1 MSALGLVFSGAAAIF
16 EDPLTIL
23 YFLIGVFGGIVFGAI
38 PGLTGALGVS
48 LMLPFTFAMSPTQ
61 GITLLIGIYVG
72 GVSGGLI
79 ASIML
84 NIPGNA
90 AAIVTCF
97 DGSPMARNGHPYRAL
112 SYGATASLIGGLFS
126 GVVMIF
132 VATKL
137 ARFGLMFGAW
147 EYFALGIMGLAVVI
161 SLCSDDM
168 IKGLISAI
176 IGMMLAMIGMDK
188 LSSLERFT
196 FGWWRLS
203 GGFGEMTVL
212 MGLFALGEILSQ
224 LKNLGKP
231 MNQVDSDERRT
242 VLPRKGA
249 FKGLKKSICI
259 SSIIG
264 TLIGVLPGVG
274 QSTAAL
280 VAYNQAKN
288 SSKEPEKFGT
298 GCAEGIVAPE
308 SANNAVCGG
317 ALIPM
322 MTLGI
327 PGDTITAMLM
337 SGLIVHGLAPGAS
350 LFSSNPEVIG
360 TIYFA
365 YILACIAMYVMYLLF
380 LKYFIKILSTPMN
393 YMMPVILLM
402 CLIGALTTNNRV
414 FDIWVFFAMGVLG
427 YVFQRVDI
435 PIAPLTLGYVLGP
448 TVELN
453 FRTAIMT
460 FKGDALSLFTR
471 PLALVL
477 LAVAVIMLFWPMI
490 KNTIQRRKKVQ
501 VGGDSDGTN

>member
-1 MSALGLVFSGAAAIF
+1 
-16 EDPLTIL
+16 
-23 YFLIGVFGGIVFGAI
+23 
-38 PGLTGALGVS
+38 
-48 LMLPFTFAMSPTQ
+48 MLS
-61 GITLLIGIYVG
+61 
-72 GVSGGLI
+72 
-79 ASIML
+79 
-84 NIPGNA
+84 
-90 AAIVTCF
+90 
-97 DGSPMARNGHPYRAL
+97 
-112 SYGATASLIGGLFS
+112 
-126 GVVMIF
+126 
-132 VATKL
+132 
-137 ARFGLMFGAW
+137 RFGLLFGSW
-147 EYFALGIMGLAVVI
+147 EYFALGIMGLAVVV
-161 SLCSDDM
+161 SLCSEDI

-176 IGMMLAMIGMDK
+176 IGMMLAMVGMDK

-224 LKNLGKP
+224 LINLGRP
-231 MNQVDSDERRT
+231 MQKTDSNERRT
-242 VLPRKGA
+242 VIPQKGA
-249 FKGLKKSICI
+249 FKGLKKTLGI

-350 LFSSNPEVIG
+350 LFTNNPEVVG
-360 TIYFA
+360 TIYFS
-365 YILACIAMYVMYLLF
+365 YIVACLVMYLMYILF

-393 YMMPVILLM
+393 YMFPVILLM
-402 CLIGALTTNNRV
+402 CLIGALTTNNRI
-414 FDIWVFFAMGVLG
+414 FDIWVFFVMGILG
-427 YVFQRVDI
+427 YVFQRVGI
-435 PIAPLTLGYVLGP
+435 PVAPLTLGYVLGP

-453 FRTAIMT
+453 FRTAIMA
-460 FKGDALSLFTR
+460 FRGDALSLFTR
-471 PLALVL
+471 PIAILL
-477 LAVAVIMLFWPMI
+477 LAVAVIMLIWPSAKKHI
-490 KNTIQRRKKVQ
+490 AKRKTTKV
-501 VGGDSDGTN
+501 

>member
-1 MSALGLVFSGAAAIF
+1 MSALSLVFSGAAAIF

-61 GITLLIGIYVG
+61 GITVLIGIYVG

-224 LKNLGKP
+224 LK
-231 MNQVDSDERRT
+231 T
-242 VLPRKGA
+242 
-249 FKGLKKSICI
+249 
-259 SSIIG
+259 
-264 TLIGVLPGVG
+264 
-274 QSTAAL
+274 
-280 VAYNQAKN
+280 
-288 SSKEPEKFGT
+288 
-298 GCAEGIVAPE
+298 
-308 SANNAVCGG
+308 SAS
-317 ALIPM
+317 P
-322 MTLGI
+322 
-327 PGDTITAMLM
+327 
-337 SGLIVHGLAPGAS
+337 
-350 LFSSNPEVIG
+350 
-360 TIYFA
+360 
-365 YILACIAMYVMYLLF
+365 
-380 LKYFIKILSTPMN
+380 
-393 YMMPVILLM
+393 
-402 CLIGALTTNNRV
+402 
-414 FDIWVFFAMGVLG
+414 
-427 YVFQRVDI
+427 
-435 PIAPLTLGYVLGP
+435 
-448 TVELN
+448 
-453 FRTAIMT
+453 
-460 FKGDALSLFTR
+460 
-471 PLALVL
+471 
-477 LAVAVIMLFWPMI
+477 
-490 KNTIQRRKKVQ
+490 
-501 VGGDSDGTN
+501 

>member
-1 MSALGLVFSGAAAIF
+1 MSAFGLVLSGAAAVF
-16 EDPLTIL
+16 SDPLTIV
-23 YFLIGVFGGIVFGAI
+23 YFLVGVFGGIVFGAF

-48 LMLPFTFAMSPTQ
+48 LMLPFTFAMAPAQ
-61 GITLLIGIYVG
+61 GIATLIAIYVG

-97 DGSPMARNGHPYRAL
+97 DGSPMARKGQPYRAL

-132 VATKL
+132 VATGL
-137 ARFGLMFGAW
+137 GRFGLLFGSW
-147 EYFALGIMGLAVVI
+147 EYFALGIMGLAVVV
-161 SLCSDDM
+161 SLCSEDL
-168 IKGLISAI
+168 IKGLISAV
-176 IGMMLAMIGMDK
+176 IGMILAMVGMDK

-203 GGFGEMTVL
+203 SGFSEMTVL
-212 MGLFALGEILSQ
+212 MGLFALGEILTQ
-224 LKNLGKP
+224 LGNLGRP
-231 MNQVDSDERRT
+231 MQRTDSSERRT
-242 VLPRKGA
+242 VIPARGA
-249 FKGLKKSICI
+249 FRGLKKTVLT
-259 SSIIG
+259 SSVIG
-264 TLIGVLPGVG
+264 TLIGILPGVG

-288 SSKEPEKFGT
+288 SSREPEKFGT
-298 GCAEGIVAPE
+298 GCPEGIVAPE

-337 SGLIVHGLAPGAS
+337 SGLIVHDLAPGAS
-350 LFSSNPEVIG
+350 LFDNNPEIVG
-360 TIYFA
+360 TIYFS
-365 YILACIAMYVMYLLF
+365 YIVACLVMYLMYILF

-393 YMMPVILLM
+393 YMFPVILLM
-402 CLIGALTTNNRV
+402 CLIGALTNNNRI
-414 FDIWVFFAMGVLG
+414 FDIWVFFVMGILG
-427 YVFQRVDI
+427 YVFQQVGI
-435 PIAPLTLGYVLGP
+435 PVAPLTLGYVLGP

-453 FRTAIMT
+453 FRTAIMA
-460 FKGDALSLFTR
+460 FHGNAFSLFTR
-471 PLALVL
+471 PIAICL
-477 LAVAVIMLFWPMI
+477 LAVAVVMLAWPSL
-490 KNTIQRRKKVQ
+490 KKRRSRQKAK
-501 VGGDSDGTN
+501 S

>member
-1 MSALGLVFSGAAAIF
+1 MSALSLVFSGAAAIF

-61 GITLLIGIYVG
+61 GITVLIGIYVG

-97 DGSPMARNGHPYRAL
+97 DGAPMARNGHPYRAL

-249 FKGLKKSICI
+249 FKGLKKSLCI

-365 YILACIAMYVMYLLF
+365 YRYVCDV
-380 LKYFIKILSTPMN
+380 SS
-393 YMMPVILLM
+393 
-402 CLIGALTTNNRV
+402 
-414 FDIWVFFAMGVLG
+414 VLEVL
-427 YVFQRVDI
+427 YQD
-435 PIAPLTLGYVLGP
+435 PLYAH
-448 TVELN
+448 ELH
-453 FRTAIMT
+453 
-460 FKGDALSLFTR
+460 DA
-471 PLALVL
+471 
-477 LAVAVIMLFWPMI
+477 
-490 KNTIQRRKKVQ
+490 
-501 VGGDSDGTN
+501 GDSADVPDRRVYHKQPRVRHLGILCYGRSRLCVPAGGYSYSAPDAGICAGTDR